1 MSAQSSTRT
10 RGTRAARRQR
20 TPENAYYEADMSDSE
35 SFEQWQDRGGLDAAQ
50 RANRRWKQLLQDY
63 QAPALDESIDEALLA
78 FIANEKRVHAGRV
91 VLV

>member
-20 TPENAYYEADMSDSE
+20 TQKTPTTKLICLILRVSNSGKIE
-35 SFEQWQDRGGLDAAQ
+35 GGLDAAQ

-63 QAPALDESIDEALLA
+63 QAPALDDSIDEALLA
-78 FIANEKRVHAGRV
+78 FIAQRKESMPDAWY
-91 VLV
+91 